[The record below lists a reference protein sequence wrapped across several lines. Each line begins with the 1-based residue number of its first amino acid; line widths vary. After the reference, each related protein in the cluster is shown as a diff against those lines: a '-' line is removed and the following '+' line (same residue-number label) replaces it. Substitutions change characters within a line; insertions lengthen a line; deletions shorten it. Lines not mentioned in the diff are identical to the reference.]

1 MTDYLRRDTVSGV
14 AIVAIHSYKADA
26 REYTVIPVDCS
37 YVHVHGDRMSI
48 GHDPAYWIKPTEWEQ
63 TTQEEYEDLKDR
75 VLLLAKLI
83 GKEDD
88 E

>member
-1 MTDYLRRDTVSGV
+1 MTDYLRSESVSGV
-14 AIVAIHSYKADA
+14 SVLAVYRYLGDGK
-26 REYTVIPVDCS
+26 EYSIIPVDCS
-37 YVHVHGDRMSI
+37 FVHVHGDRMSI
-48 GHDPAYWIKPTEWEQ
+48 GHDPAYWIKPKEWTQ

-83 GKEDD
+83 GQEVD